1 MRRDITSGC
10 LRDAVRTRWTFGES
24 VYALA
29 DAGSSSD
36 EIARQLDEHI
46 GKVELILALREA

>member
-1 MRRDITSGC
+1 VRRDITSGC